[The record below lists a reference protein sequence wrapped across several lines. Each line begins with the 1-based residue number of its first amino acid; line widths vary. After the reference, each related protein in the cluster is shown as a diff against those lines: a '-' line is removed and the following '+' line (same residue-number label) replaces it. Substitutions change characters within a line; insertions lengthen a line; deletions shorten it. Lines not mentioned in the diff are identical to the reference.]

1 VGASAAGLLAA
12 LFAARAGQPPLVLE
26 TRPRPGAKIRVSGGG
41 RCNILPSRAGPEDF
55 HTSGSS
61 RTLRNIL
68 LSWPLAEVRSFFE
81 EDVGIPLVTEAS
93 GKVFPTS
100 GNARDVVDG
109 LLRICAEAG
118 VRMETGVRVE
128 DVGIDP
134 EGFSL
139 ECADGQARRC
149 RKLLLATGGLS
160 LPKSGSDGG
169 GLRLAHRL
177 GHSIAPTFPVLVP
190 LLSPDGPLSDLPG
203 LSLPVRLRALRQG
216 NPVAEAEGG
225 FLFTHRGFSGPAVLD
240 ISREFAQPDADGTT
254 LEAAWGGT
262 GTPWAELLRQ
272 RGPATLGGVLREHLP
287 RRLADTLLEEAT
299 LPPHQRLAELPRA
312 QRVQLEDLLVRYPL
326 ATEGNEGYRTAE
338 ATGGGIHLS
347 DLETKTLESRI
358 RPGLFFEGEM
368 IDVDGRLGGYN
379 FLWAWVSGR
388 RAGEAAARHVA

>member
-1 VGASAAGLLAA
+1 MGASAAGLLAA

-225 FLFTHRGFSGPAVLD
+225 FLFTHRGCRGPAGLD
-240 ISREFAQPDADGTT
+240 RRRACAPPAAPATT

-358 RPGLFFEGEM
+358 RPGLFFAGEM